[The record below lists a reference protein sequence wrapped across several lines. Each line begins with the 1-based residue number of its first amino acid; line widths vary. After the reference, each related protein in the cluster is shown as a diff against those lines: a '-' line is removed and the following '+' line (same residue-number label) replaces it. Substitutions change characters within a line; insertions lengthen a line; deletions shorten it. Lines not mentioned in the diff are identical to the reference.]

1 MNIITCVH
9 TDNTNGQTKAGRS
22 SPAVLVLAGPV
33 FLKVKI
39 KSYFYKKQVISR
51 SASVIFGHFRFII
64 LSYVY

>member
-9 TDNTNGQTKAGRS
+9 TDNTNGQTKAGGS
-22 SPAVLVLAGPV
+22 GPAVLGLAGPV